1 MSAIRHVLDQ
11 PCMADH
17 DVETRLWQ
25 DITGRGRETLRVI
38 LEASMETELT
48 LRLGYAPYQRNPQ
61 LHSNSRNG
69 CYERNLDT
77 QFGPLLGLRVPRPRR
92 GPSDWQVLER
102 YRRRVPWVDRL
113 AQEMLLAGGTDHGE
127 SAGGEG
133 VSQHRLS
140 GGGGLAGADA
150 SLASPAPAG

>member
-1 MSAIRHVLDQ
+1 
-11 PCMADH
+11 
-17 DVETRLWQ
+17 
-25 DITGRGRETLRVI
+25 
-38 LEASMETELT
+38 METELT

-102 YRRRVPWVDRL
+102 YRRRAPWVDRL
-113 AQEMLLAGGTDHGE
+113 AQEIFLAGVSTRRVGPIME
-127 SAGGEG
+127 SLLEARVSASTVSRVAAGLQE
-133 VSQHRLS
+133 QMQ
-140 GGGGLAGADA
+140 A
-150 SLASPAPAG
+150 

>member
-102 YRRRVPWVDRL
+102 YRRRAPWVDRL
-113 AQEMLLAGGTDHGE
+113 AQEIFLAGVSTRRVGPIME
-127 SAGGEG
+127 SLLEARVSASTVSRVAAGLQE
-133 VSQHRLS
+133 QMQ
-140 GGGGLAGADA
+140 A
-150 SLASPAPAG
+150 